1 MKTKIIKAT
10 LAIVCVV
17 AMGAVSW
24 KAYSTHNNGIN
35 DAKSLLLGDVEALSD
50 IDISGWL
57 SHITNPIKYYNQN
70 TWIKED
76 LDCEITETENSCGV
90 SGELTIGV
98 KGIADVTI
106 GAQSGSTTKTTTYPG
121 HYISCTYDEEDGTEP
136 HCDSTDCERK

>member
-1 MKTKIIKAT
+1 MKKRIIKAT
-10 LAIVCVV
+10 FIVVCIGVTV
-17 AMGAVSW
+17 FGSW
-24 KAYSTHNNGIN
+24 KTYSKYDTDAN

-57 SHITNPIKYYNQN
+57 SHITNPIEYYNQN

-76 LDCEITETENSCGV
+76 LDCEITETENSGGV